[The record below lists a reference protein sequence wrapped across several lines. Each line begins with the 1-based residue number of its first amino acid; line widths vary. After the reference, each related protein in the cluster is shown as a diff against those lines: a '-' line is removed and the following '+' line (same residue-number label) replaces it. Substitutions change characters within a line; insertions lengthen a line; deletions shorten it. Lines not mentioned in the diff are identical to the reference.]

1 MILDLAASLGPFLP
15 RKHLAP
21 VFAALAGAA
30 GASYSTEI
38 NAVKGRAESTVGAL
52 G

>member
-1 MILDLAASLGPFLP
+1 MFLDLAASLGLVLP

-30 GASYSTEI
+30 GGSYSTEI
-38 NAVKGRAESTVGAL
+38 DAVKGRAEVHG
-52 G
+52 GGP